1 MTGSEDNICELVLSP
16 FPGFWGITLRLLG
29 TFTSLVTLLTLRGWI
44 SREGIEVQTVP
55 TFSLLSLSQQKMC
68 CLKLGNAILISC
80 FVFVF
85 CLFGGKGGAAKVTVD
100 RVSLSFSSLQY
111 FFPRRK
117 TGEKSISRYWFLM
130 GLNASADFLVGLFWQ
145 TGCPCTDGDSRARE
159 QHSSQRGPLWG
170 PCAVM

>member
-1 MTGSEDNICELVLSP
+1 M
-16 FPGFWGITLRLLG
+16 
-29 TFTSLVTLLTLRGWI
+29 
-44 SREGIEVQTVP
+44 
-55 TFSLLSLSQQKMC
+55 
-68 CLKLGNAILISC
+68 
-80 FVFVF
+80 
-85 CLFGGKGGAAKVTVD
+85 TVD

-117 TGEKSISRYWFLM
+117 TGEKSISHYWFLM

-170 PCAVM
+170 PCAELSCSMYSSMYTRHVACFRVALTAVTAQLCTWVGRREMSCVYPAALCVFLGEISKEDFRFIHKYKHTQGEVPGAAFLASDILSLTLIVATHSTPT